1 MTVPT
6 ALRGLRRIGR
16 VAIAM
21 VALSV
26 LPGRAAVAQTT
37 VVLPDS
43 SQTSVVSVT
52 VSEQARVAVPAG
64 ISFTVNNVG
73 AATSANAA
81 AVTIDQIVMSS
92 ATKQL
97 RLSLRADA
105 ASFTAPAVGETTWA
119 ASDVSWGVATW
130 TAATGAAGV
139 LSSTTFNTI
148 ATCGAG
154 VAACSTTGMVFSL
167 AAKPSVR
174 RSGTHTLLVTWK
186 VESIGS

>member
-1 MTVPT
+1 VTSCTGTVV
-6 ALRGLRRIGR
+6 RRAG
-16 VAIAM
+16 M
-21 VALSV
+21 VVVLLLSV
-26 LPGRAAVAQTT
+26 GGVAQAQTT
-37 VVLPDS
+37 VLLPDS

-73 AATSANAA
+73 AATSANSA

-92 ATKQL
+92 AAKQL

-105 ASFTAPAVGETTWA
+105 AAFTAPAVGETSWA
-119 ASDVSWGVATW
+119 ANDVSWGAATW
-130 TAATGAAGV
+130 TAATGTAGV
-139 LSSTTFNTI
+139 LSNATFNTV
-148 ATCGAG
+148 ATCNAG
-154 VAACSTTGMVFSL
+154 VTACSTTGLVFSL
-167 AAKPSVR
+167 AAKPSVQ